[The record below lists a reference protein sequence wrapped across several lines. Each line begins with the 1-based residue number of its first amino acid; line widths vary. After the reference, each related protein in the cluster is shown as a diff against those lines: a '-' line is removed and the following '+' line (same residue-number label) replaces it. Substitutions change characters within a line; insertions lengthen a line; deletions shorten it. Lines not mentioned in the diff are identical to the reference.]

1 MKKIKAGQK
10 LNLRLHGNPNPKTK
24 GIFEIIN
31 QLGEDAESAS
41 FRVFRVRKDGE
52 TGILRQVKRE
62 NADAFIQRQLA
73 AAACLRRLYSDEEQK
88 FLFSILPDRT
98 VWSGGAD
105 DWYLYSTK
113 EPDVLRFDECREQIL
128 NDKKLNTDQKA
139 ERILQCIDSL
149 VYDISLLHSKKI
161 FHQDIKPQNFG
172 FLRTGNL
179 NRSIAYLFDI
189 DTLYFAADPDY
200 PNERQH
206 TEGYWEG
213 DIDPAANAMEIS
225 AQTDIYSIGAVLWYA
240 FSDSRLQYTGGG
252 DPANKLLQSSSLLRD
267 MQCKTAVNYICE
279 IIRRTLTPRK
289 KRYESLEFLVN
300 DLQSAITALQ
310 PRVLVHADLTDATPG
325 VTAEDQAA
333 AEERADSA
341 LRLKTQLL
349 LFQHPLYET
358 ASDAPVIWIIGS
370 GRYAEAFLDIALPL
384 TQCFCG
390 TPQICILSTERP
402 AEKWSTYLNERPAL
416 YSFFS
421 INGAPAKEAARAYGI
436 ISVSYF
442 NPKDI
447 KTLAERFPK
456 PSYIFL
462 DYSKDYSDDKENI
475 RFRRDYSDDTKN
487 IRLLRRLQKQLS
499 SEPSETVFSTVLHK
513 SVNGSKNLTG
523 LAVIHC
529 DARPEDELH
538 FQSELERISRN
549 IHWMWSSPFDS
560 YAQTAESYLKP
571 KNHLS
576 SCACA
581 LSFPYKLRLLGITEH
596 DIVKA
601 AAQYA
606 EVYANDAEKAEL
618 LEDVEHSR
626 WVAER
631 CCGGYTVMTAEEAA
645 AIGRT
650 TEGKR
655 AACLVDRLLRTEIN
669 GPVLSDFRKEEW
681 NTLDENRLADPLD
694 KMSLRYHKKL
704 TESGKEYI
712 AQNFPEIQ
720 RALTQLHDHLHD
732 HLKTE
737 PEKYAVASQ
746 VFDGLNICIRSMRN
760 GNGMKYAGSYAKRYE
775 WLNDLLKADET
786 GKQIL
791 DRINTHMKKIRPMFL
806 YRDYRHIDRELTES
820 LPFMLTYSDEKD
832 LCVLLPDL
840 NSLTPY
846 TPEALQL
853 LAPMMLLDPPAVR
866 FVLYTNC
873 TDMEKFKKIGEFI
886 RYALLIAD
894 AKRLRVKKFRI
905 TLYSEKFI
913 SPPFAYI
920 ICGLETSEQ
929 LSLETKAMLFTEE
942 KAKEVFLDDW
952 NSPNNNSILQCPQE
966 PLAWLTDAMKLPN
979 AFCFCTDGGT
989 YRFQAENCPSL
1000 SFIDQR
1006 MKKSMR
1012 RLSVEDLRIAYDR
1025 KFSYQDQP
1033 DFYDCFDKI
1042 YADYLQYRDQ
1052 WALFQSAVEHE
1063 SCHLD
1068 LSQNPPC
1075 TLEYEGIPEQ
1085 TMPKIMHFIYS
1096 LKCLD
1101 MAENINP
1108 IQKRGRYSLKATVAE
1123 NNCANITELLEHIC
1137 ENPDD
1142 EPEMKQ
1148 DAGTLLV
1155 TLLSLNPRINMP
1167 KAPEDKRSMTE
1178 FMERQKNEQKMIRKY
1193 TETNV
1198 QFPGRQEMWLLT
1210 AQNSVN
1216 ILSWYYTALSLD
1228 EFFNDI
1234 SLTTEGL
1241 KASAGFRLLDEKEIM
1256 ELIPIIERNLEEMQ
1270 EEMSL

>member
-10 LNLRLHGNPNPKTK
+10 LKLRLRSEPGTEGPE
-24 GIFEIIN
+24 GRFQIIE

-62 NADAFIQRQLA
+62 NAAAFIQRQID
-73 AAACLRRLYSDEEQK
+73 AAACLRRLYSEEEQK

-113 EPDVLRFDECREQIL
+113 EPDVLRFDKYLVQIRNDENL
-128 NDKKLNTDQKA
+128 NADQKA

-213 DIDPAANAMEIS
+213 DIIDPAANAMEIS

-279 IIRRTLTPRK
+279 IIRRTLTPRRT
-289 KRYESLEFLVN
+289 RYTMLEYLQN
-300 DLQSAITALQ
+300 DLAGAITALQ
-310 PRVLVHADLTDATPG
+310 PRVLVRSDLTDATPG
-325 VTAEDQAA
+325 LEAEDQAA

-358 ASDAPVIWIIGS
+358 ASDAPVIWIIGV
-370 GRYAEAFLDIALPL
+370 GKYAEAFLDAALPL

-390 TPQICILSTERP
+390 TPQICILSDKESAGKWDIYLHER
-402 AEKWSTYLNERPAL
+402 SAL
-416 YSFFS
+416 SSFFS
-421 INGAPAKEAARAYGI
+421 INGAKAAEAARAYGN
-436 ISVSYF
+436 ISTGCF
-442 NPKDI
+442 NQRNI

-462 DYSKDYSDDKENI
+462 DYSDDKENI
-475 RFRRDYSDDTKN
+475 R
-487 IRLLRRLQKQLS
+487 LLRKLQKHLQ

-513 SVNGSKNLTG
+513 SVNEPENPTG
-523 LAVIHC
+523 LAFIYC

-606 EVYANDAEKAEL
+606 AVYANDAEKAEL

-650 TEGKR
+650 TEGKK
-655 AACLVDRLLRTEIN
+655 AACLVDRLLRSEIN
-669 GPVLSDFRKEEW
+669 GPVLSDFRKEKW
-681 NTLDENRLADPLD
+681 NTLDENLLADPLD

-704 TESGKEYI
+704 TESGKYYI
-712 AQNFPEIQ
+712 AQNLPQIKDD
-720 RALTQLHDHLHD
+720 LTKLHDHLND

-746 VFDGLNICIRSMRN
+746 VFDGLNICIRSMLNR
-760 GNGMKYAGSYAKRYE
+760 NGMKYAGSYAKRFE
-775 WLNDLLKADET
+775 WLNHLLKGDED
-786 GKQIL
+786 GNQIL
-791 DRINTHMKKIRPMFL
+791 DRINSYMKKIRPMFL

-873 TDMEKFKKIGEFI
+873 MNMEEFKKIGEFI

-929 LSLETKAMLFTEE
+929 LSLETKAMLFTAE

-1075 TLEYEGIPEQ
+1075 TLEYEIPEQ
-1085 TMPKIMHFIYS
+1085 AMPKIMHFIYS

-1108 IQKRGRYSLKATVAE
+1108 IQKRGRYSLTATVAE

-1155 TLLSLNPRINMP
+1155 TLLSLNPHINMP

-1178 FMERQKNEQKMIRKY
+1178 FMERQKNEQNMIRKY

-1198 QFPGRQEMWLLT
+1198 QFHGRQEMWLLT

-1241 KASAGFRLLDEKEIM
+1241 KASAGFRLLDEKE
-1256 ELIPIIERNLEEMQ
+1256 LIPIIEREREREEMQ

>member
-1 MKKIKAGQK
+1 MKEIQAVQK
-10 LNLRLHGNPNPKTK
+10 LKLRLHGNSQTA

-31 QLGEDAESAS
+31 QLGEDTEGAS
-41 FRVFRVRKDGE
+41 FRVFLVRKDGE
-52 TGILRQVKRE
+52 TGILRQVKQK
-62 NADAFIQRQLA
+62 NADAFIQRQLD
-73 AAACLRRLYSDEEQK
+73 AAACLRKIYNDEEQAI
-88 FLFSILPDRT
+88 LFSVLPDRT
-98 VWSGGAD
+98 VWTEETGS
-105 DWYLYSTK
+105 WYLFSSK
-113 EPDVLRFDECREQIL
+113 EPNVLRFDQCLDDIRSDTNL
-128 NDKKLNTDQKA
+128 NADQKA
-139 ERILQCIDSL
+139 ERILQCIDRL
-149 VYDISLLHSKKI
+149 VYSISLLHSKSI

-172 FLRTGNL
+172 FLKTGSLAYNF
-179 NRSIAYLFDI
+179 AYLFDI

-200 PNERQH
+200 PNTRCY
-206 TEGYWEG
+206 TGGYWEG
-213 DIDPAANAMEIS
+213 DIEPEVNGVTS
-225 AQTDIYSIGAVLWYA
+225 QTDIYSIGAVLWYA
-240 FSDSRLQYTGGG
+240 FNDSSLQYTGDG
-252 DPANKLLQSSSLLRD
+252 DPANKLLQSSSLLQN
-267 MQCKTAVNYICE
+267 MQCSDAVNFICKM
-279 IIRRTLTPRK
+279 IRCTLTPRRN
-289 KRYESLEFLVN
+289 RYQMLEYLRN
-300 DLQSAITALQ
+300 DLEHAITALQ
-310 PRVLVHADLTDATPG
+310 PRVIVRADLTDATPG
-325 VTAEDQAA
+325 LEAEDPQAA
-333 AEERADSA
+333 AERADAA
-341 LRLKTQLL
+341 LRLKMQLH

-358 ASDAPVIWIIGS
+358 AQTDAPVIWVVGD

-384 TQCFCG
+384 TQCFCSG
-390 TPQICILSTERP
+390 TPKICILSAERS
-402 AEKWSTYLNERPAL
+402 AGQWNRYLNERPSL
-416 YSFFS
+416 SSFFS
-421 INGAPAKEAARAYGI
+421 INGAPAAEAARAYGI

-462 DYSKDYSDDKENI
+462 DYSDDKE
-475 RFRRDYSDDTKN
+475 N
-487 IRLLRRLQKQLS
+487 IRLLRRLQKHLNF
-499 SEPSETVFSTVLHK
+499 EPSETVFSTVLHK
-513 SVNGSKNLTG
+513 SVNGSKDLTG

-650 TEGKR
+650 TEGKN
-655 AACLVDRLLRTEIN
+655 AACLVDRLLRSEIN
-669 GPVLSDFRKEEW
+669 GPVLSDFRKNEW
-681 NTLDENRLADPLD
+681 NTLDENQLADPLD

-704 TESGKEYI
+704 TESGKNYI
-712 AQNFPEIQ
+712 AKNLPQIQ
-720 RALTQLHDHLHD
+720 DDLTKLHDHLND

-746 VFDGLNICIRSMRN
+746 VFDGLNICIRSMLN
-760 GNGMKYAGSYAKRYE
+760 GNGMKYAGSYAKRFE
-775 WLNDLLKADET
+775 WLNHLLKDDQD
-786 GKQIL
+786 GRQIL

-873 TDMEKFKKIGEFI
+873 RNMEEFKRIGEFI

-905 TLYSEKFI
+905 TIYSEKFI
-913 SPPFAYI
+913 PPPFAYI
-920 ICGLETSEQ
+920 ICGLETSDQ
-929 LSLETKAMLFTEE
+929 LSLETNAMYFTAE
-942 KAKEVFLDDW
+942 KAAEVFLADW

-966 PLAWLTDAMKLPN
+966 PLAWLPDAMKLPN

-1012 RLSVEDLRIAYDR
+1012 RLSVEDLRIAYDLQ
-1025 KFSYQDQP
+1025 FSYQDQP

-1042 YADYLQYRDQ
+1042 YADYHQYPDQ
-1052 WALFQSAVEHE
+1052 WALFQSAVEHK
-1063 SCHLD
+1063 SCPLR

-1075 TLEYEGIPEQ
+1075 TLEYEWIPAQ
-1085 TMPKIMHFIYS
+1085 AMPKIMHFMYS

-1108 IQKRGRYSLKATVAE
+1108 VQKRDHYSLNATVAE

-1148 DAGTLLV
+1148 DADTLLV

-1167 KAPEDKRSMTE
+1167 KAPEDKCSMTE
-1178 FMERQKNEQKMIRKY
+1178 FMERQKNERKMIREY

-1198 QFPGRQEMWLLT
+1198 QFPGKQEMWLLT

-1216 ILSWYYTALSLD
+1216 ILSCYYTALSLD

-1256 ELIPIIERNLEEMQ
+1256 ELILIIERNRDEMQ

>member
-1 MKKIKAGQK
+1 MKEIQAGQK
-10 LNLRLHGNPNPKTK
+10 LKLRLHSEPGTEGPE
-24 GIFEIIN
+24 GQFQIIK
-31 QLGEDAESAS
+31 QLGKDAESAS
-41 FRVFRVRKDGE
+41 FRVFLVKKDGE
-52 TGILRQVKRE
+52 TGILRQVKRK
-62 NADAFIQRQLA
+62 NAAAFIQRQLA
-73 AAACLRRLYSDEEQK
+73 AAECLRRFYSEEEQK

-98 VWSGGAD
+98 VWSGEAG
-105 DWYLYSTK
+105 DWYLYSAK
-113 EPDVLRFDECREQIL
+113 EPDVLRFDECLVQIRNDTEL
-128 NDKKLNTDQKA
+128 NADQKA
-139 ERILQCIDSL
+139 EMILQCIDSL
-149 VYDISLLHSKKI
+149 VYNISLLHSKNI
-161 FHQDIKPQNFG
+161 FHQDIKPPNFG
-172 FLRTGNL
+172 FLRTGNP

-189 DTLYFAADPDY
+189 DTLYFADDQNY

-213 DIDPAANAMEIS
+213 DIDPAANTREIS
-225 AQTDIYSIGAVLWYA
+225 AKTDIYSIGAVLWYA
-240 FSDSRLQYTGGG
+240 FSDSRLQYSGG
-252 DPANKLLQSSSLLRD
+252 DPEKKLREQSSLLRD

-279 IIRRTLTPRK
+279 IIRRTLTPREN
-289 KRYESLEFLVN
+289 RYKSLEFLVN

-310 PRVLVHADLTDATPG
+310 PRVLVRSDLTDAAPG
-325 VTAEDQAA
+325 LTAEDPAA
-333 AEERADSA
+333 AAERADSA

-358 ASDAPVIWIIGS
+358 ASDAPVIWIIGC
-370 GRYAEAFLDIALPL
+370 GRYAEAFLDVALPL

-390 TPQICILSTERP
+390 TPQICILSTERT
-402 AEKWSTYLNERPAL
+402 AGQWNRYLNERPAL
-416 YSFFS
+416 SSFFS
-421 INGAPAKEAARAYGI
+421 INGAPAAEAARAYGN
-436 ISVSYF
+436 ISTGCF
-442 NPKDI
+442 NQRNI
-447 KTLAERFPK
+447 NTLAERFPK

-462 DYSKDYSDDKENI
+462 DYSDDKENI
-475 RFRRDYSDDTKN
+475 RF
-487 IRLLRRLQKQLS
+487 LRRLQKHLY

-513 SVNGSKNLTG
+513 SVNVSEDLTG
-523 LAVIHC
+523 LAVIYC

-549 IHWMWSSPFDS
+549 VHWMWSSPFDS

-581 LSFPYKLRLLGITEH
+581 LSFPYKLRLLGITER

-631 CCGGYTVMTAEEAA
+631 CCEGYTVMTAEEAA

-650 TEGKR
+650 TDETKKK
-655 AACLVDRLLRTEIN
+655 AACLVDRLIRSEIN
-669 GPVLSDFRKEEW
+669 GSVLSDFRKKKW
-681 NTLDENRLADPLD
+681 AGLDEGRLADPLD

-704 TESGKEYI
+704 TESGKNYI
-712 AQNFPEIQ
+712 AKNLPQIQND
-720 RALTQLHDHLHD
+720 LTQLHDHLRS
-732 HLKTE
+732 E
-737 PEKYAVASQ
+737 PKKYAVASQ
-746 VFDGLNICIRSMRN
+746 VFDGLNICIRSMLN
-760 GNGMKYAGSYAKRYE
+760 GNGMKYAGSYAKRFE
-775 WLNDLLKADET
+775 WLNHLLKDDPD
-786 GKQIL
+786 GSQIL

-853 LAPMMLLDPPAVR
+853 LTPMILLDPPAVR
-866 FVLYTNC
+866 FVIFSDSKLS
-873 TDMEKFKKIGEFI
+873 EFKRIGEFF

-913 SPPFAYI
+913 APPFADI
-920 ICGLETSEQ
+920 ICGLETSDQ
-929 LSLETKAMLFTEE
+929 LSLETNAMYFTAE
-942 KAKEVFLDDW
+942 KAAEVFLDDW

-966 PLAWLTDAMKLPN
+966 PLAWLPDAMKLQN

-1006 MKKSMR
+1006 MKKNMR
-1012 RLSVEDLRIAYDR
+1012 RLSVEDLRIAYDL

-1042 YADYLQYRDQ
+1042 YADYHQYPDQ
-1052 WALFQSAVEHE
+1052 WALFQSAVEHK
-1063 SCHLD
+1063 SYPLR
-1068 LSQNPPC
+1068 LSQDAEYQ
-1075 TLEYEGIPEQ
+1075 LEYKSIPASV
-1085 TMPKIMHFIYS
+1085 MPTVLHFMTR
-1096 LKCLD
+1096 LKCLNMAD
-1101 MAENINP
+1101 MEPPSKIRNS
-1108 IQKRGRYSLKATVAE
+1108 YSLKATVNK

-1148 DAGTLLV
+1148 DADTLLV

-1167 KAPEDKRSMTE
+1167 EAPEDKCSMTE
-1178 FMERQKNEQKMIRKY
+1178 FMERQKNEQKMIREY

-1198 QFPGRQEMWLLT
+1198 QFPGKQEMWLLT

-1216 ILSWYYTALSLD
+1216 ILSCYYTALSLD

-1234 SLTTEGL
+1234 ALTTEGL
-1241 KASAGFRLLDEKEIM
+1241 MASAGFRLLDEKEIM
-1256 ELIPIIERNLEEMQ
+1256 ELILIIERNREEMQ